1 MKKTILILLCTLVLL
16 VEGCSMMMAGKKQ
29 TRKDLSVLRI
39 GGDRDDIVA
48 VLGAPY
54 QTQRFED
61 GQVKDTYK
69 LVENAPSEGMK
80 TVEVL
85 GNGVLSLG
93 TLGLWEI
100 VGTPIQI
107 ATQQEATLFI
117 LYYGPDN
124 KLKAYDALK

>member
-16 VEGCSMMMAGKKQ
+16 VQGCSAIMAGKKQ

-39 GGDRDDIVA
+39 GGNRDDIVA

-69 LVENAPSEGMK
+69 LVEGAPTKEWK
-80 TVEVL
+80 TVEVV
-85 GNGVLSLG
+85 GNGVLAVG

-100 VGTPIQI
+100 LGTPLQL
-107 ATQQEATLFI
+107 ASQQQHYSSRTI
-117 LYYGPDN
+117 K
-124 KLKAYDALK
+124 KLIRC

>member
-16 VEGCSMMMAGKKQ
+16 IQGCSAFMAGKKQ
-29 TRKDLSVLRI
+29 THKDLSVLRI
-39 GGDRDDIVA
+39 GGNRDDIVA

-69 LVENAPSEGMK
+69 IVEDAPSKEMK

-85 GNGVLSLG
+85 GNGVLSIG

-100 VGTPIQI
+100 IGTPMQI
-107 ATQQEATLFI
+107 ASQQEATLFI

-124 KLKAYDALK
+124 KLKAYDAIK

>member
-1 MKKTILILLCTLVLL
+1 MRKTILILLCTVVLIQ
-16 VEGCSMMMAGKKQ
+16 GCSAFMAGKKQ
-29 TRKDLSVLRI
+29 TKKDLSVLRI
-39 GGDRDDIVA
+39 GGNRDDIVA

-69 LVENAPSEGMK
+69 IVENAPSEGMK

-85 GNGVLSLG
+85 GNGVLSIG

>member
-1 MKKTILILLCTLVLL
+1 MKKTILILLCTAVLAQ
-16 VEGCSMMMAGKKQ
+16 GCSAFMAGKKQ
-29 TRKDLSVLRI
+29 TRKDLSVIRI
-39 GGDRDDIVA
+39 GGHRDDIVA

-69 LVENAPSEGMK
+69 IVEDAPSKEMK

-85 GNGVLSLG
+85 GNGVLSIG

-100 VGTPIQI
+100 IGTPMQI
-107 ATQQEATLFI
+107 ASQQEATLFI

-124 KLKAYDALK
+124 KLKAYDAIK